1 MQGRVFLG
9 RYETVRLIGEGGM
22 GRVYLANQTDLGR
35 QVVVKVMHDHIAADA
50 TFRERFERET
60 LLTARFQHPYA
71 VTVYDA
77 TLNDPQGPCIVM
89 EYIRGVT
96 MDTLLAN
103 NRRLDPARVG
113 RLLHMLCEVLY
124 AAHQQGIIHRD
135 LKPANLMV
143 VDPDT
148 PYEIIKVMD
157 FGLAKCLGANATAQ
171 VTNHEFAVGTPGY
184 MCPEQARGDEMD
196 HRGDLYSVGVI
207 LFELLTGQL
216 PFAGRST
223 MEVLI
228 AHATEEP
235 PSFSAVGLV
244 GIVPAPIERVVQAC
258 LAKNPEHRPGNARI
272 LAEMYRDALNE
283 VQAMQDH
290 ALGSAGG
297 SAAGGSRFPRPRP
310 LRASHQGQPPGPI
323 RPAGSSHQDERP
335 PLSPYQPVPRP
346 MAPLAPAAAPMAPAP
361 VLITD
366 PVVVKAQTPA
376 PTVEP
381 NAIIQHLEAWMP
393 EKIAT
398 FKLRGFIQDKG
409 GELVE
414 SVPGRIVV
422 RLGGKNC
429 VYKIPNNGLSWLG
442 LGKSPMVEI
451 DLRLNRG
458 DAGRDNHLRIV
469 VTFRS
474 TTGLDI
480 NTDPRWRSLCLQ
492 IFVDLRGYLM
502 GQNAALNS
510 PVS

>member
-1 MQGRVFLG
+1 
-9 RYETVRLIGEGGM
+9 M

-35 QVVVKVMHDHIAADA
+35 QVVVKVMHDHIASDP

-96 MDTLLAN
+96 LDTLLAN
-103 NRRLDPARVG
+103 NRRLDPIRVG
-113 RLLHMLCEVLY
+113 RLLHMLCEVLF

-157 FGLAKCLGANATAQ
+157 FGLAKCLGANASAQ

-244 GIVPAPIERVVQAC
+244 GLVPEPIERVVQLC
-258 LAKNPEHRPGNARI
+258 MAKSPEHRPANARV
-272 LAEMYRDALNE
+272 LSEMYRDALAE
-283 VQAMQDH
+283 AQAQQDH
-290 ALGSAGG
+290 ALSSASGPA
-297 SAAGGSRFPRPRP
+297 SGGSRFPRPRT
-310 LRASHQGQPPGPI
+310 LGTSHQGGMPMGSGASNGASPAPVPI
-323 RPAGSSHQDERP
+323 RPAAPSAGGSFPHRVPSM
-335 PLSPYQPVPRP
+335 PVPA
-346 MAPLAPAAAPMAPAP
+346 APISVTVNETVVHKAPTPAPAAEATA
-361 VLITD
+361 
-366 PVVVKAQTPA
+366 VV
-376 PTVEP
+376 
-381 NAIIQHLEAWMP
+381 QHLEAWMP

-409 GELVE
+409 GELLE

-422 RLGGKNC
+422 RFGGKNC
-429 VYKIPNNGLSWLG
+429 VYKLPANGLAWLG
-442 LGKSPMVEI
+442 IGRKAALEME
-451 DLRLNRG
+451 LRLCRG
-458 DAGRDNHLRIV
+458 DAGRDNQLRITV
-469 VTFRS
+469 IFRS
-474 TTGLDI
+474 TNGLDV
-480 NTDPRWRSLCLQ
+480 NNDPQWRATCLQ
-492 IFVDLRGYLM
+492 VFVDLRGYLM
-502 GQNAALNS
+502 GQNATLNA
-510 PVS
+510 PVG

>member
-1 MQGRVFLG
+1 
-9 RYETVRLIGEGGM
+9 M

-35 QVVVKVMHDHIAADA
+35 QVVVKVMHDHIAADP

-89 EYIRGVT
+89 EYIRGIT

-103 NRRLDPARVG
+103 NRRLDPVRVG

-124 AAHQQGIIHRD
+124 AAHLQGIIHRD

-157 FGLAKCLGANATAQ
+157 FGLAKCLGANATTQ

-235 PSFSAVGLV
+235 PTFSAVGLV
-244 GIVPAPIERVVQAC
+244 GIVPEPIERVVRAC
-258 LAKNPEHRPGNARI
+258 LAKNPDDRPANARI

-283 VQAMQDH
+283 VQAQQDH
-290 ALGSAGG
+290 ALGSAGD
-297 SAAGGSRFPRPRP
+297 SSVSGGSRFPRPRP
-310 LRASHQGQPPGPI
+310 IRPVPPGP
-323 RPAGSSHQDERP
+323 PSDGMP
-335 PLSPYQPVPRP
+335 PLPPSSAAAPPTASASPQASAGPPVLPMARP
-346 MAPLAPAAAPMAPAP
+346 MAPLAPQGPMPAVP
-361 VLITD
+361 VVQE
-366 PVVVKAQTPA
+366 PVVVKTQTPA

-381 NAIIQHLEAWMP
+381 NCIVQFIEAWMP

-422 RLGGKNC
+422 RMGGKNC
-429 VYKIPNNGLSWLG
+429 VYKLPSNGLSWLG
-442 LGKSPMVEI
+442 LAKSPMIEI

-458 DAGRDNHLRIV
+458 DAGRDNHLRIAV
-469 VTFRS
+469 AFRS
-474 TTGLDI
+474 TTGLDL
-480 NTDPRWRSLCLQ
+480 NADPRWREVCLQ

-510 PVS
+510 SVT